1 MAPWGQGRD
10 MEGLLTPGP
19 HRPGRPASSQSM
31 AGSEM
36 GKSRVVGADCSNTG
50 VRGHAGMDHLAH
62 PEDRPRTQRDRK
74 TNKGRG
80 RDGIGQARE
89 GQADD
94 QGACEGLQGQVG
106 GPKGIY
112 QRAWPGPHFPS
123 KGEQSGTGRRDP
135 EASPEP
141 WELGGRWVGGHS
153 SPNFGASAP
162 RVTHARRCRPTGMGA
177 GGCR

>member
-62 PEDRPRTQRDRK
+62 PEDRPWTQRDRK

-106 GPKGIY
+106 GP
-112 QRAWPGPHFPS
+112 R
-123 KGEQSGTGRRDP
+123 
-135 EASPEP
+135 
-141 WELGGRWVGGHS
+141 GRWGDPRAYTRGPGQGRISQVRVSRVEQAEGTPRQVQTLGARGEVGR
-153 SPNFGASAP
+153 GALQPQFWSLCA
-162 RVTHARRCRPTGMGA
+162 
-177 GGCR
+177 